1 MIWQIPRTTTSDRI
15 KTNDYKYE
23 WIGTLNIGTLN
34 DKVEEVTAG
43 IISEEDKLKENM
55 LSLLKEITFEEIQ

>member
-1 MIWQIPRTTTSDRI
+1 MFLLSADRKDAFTSDS
-15 KTNDYKYE
+15 TNISLVKV
-23 WIGTLNIGTLN
+23 

-55 LSLLKEITFEEIQ
+55 LSLLKEMPFEVIQ